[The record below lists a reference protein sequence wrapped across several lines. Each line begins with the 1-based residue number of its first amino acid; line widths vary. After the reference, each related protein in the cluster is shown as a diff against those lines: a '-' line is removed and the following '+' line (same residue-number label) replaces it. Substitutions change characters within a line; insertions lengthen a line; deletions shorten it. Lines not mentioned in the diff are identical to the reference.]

1 MRPMEDRKTRRYG
14 YDCKIAERLDS
25 VIIMHASAQLG
36 TSLSLTGKVPRRSEC
51 SPTTLKRKTLDPGV
65 IFQGRAGQ
73 AIAEA

>member
-1 MRPMEDRKTRRYG
+1 MRDRGMLRYG

-36 TSLSLTGKVPRRSEC
+36 IPLSLTGKVPRQSES
-51 SPTTLKRKTLDPGV
+51 SPTTSQGETLDPGV

>member
-14 YDCKIAERLDS
+14 YDCQIAERLDS

-36 TSLSLTGKVPRRSEC
+36 IPLSLAGKVPRRSGG
-51 SPTTLKRKTLDPGV
+51 SPTTSQGKTLDPGV